1 MRNGRAVK
9 AWLKV
14 RDPGL
19 HTTLQDEGR
28 FGSQRLGV
36 PVAGALDGVALALA
50 NGLVGNPPAT
60 AGLEILVA
68 GPTLEV
74 EADSIRVALGGAGAA
89 IEIVE
94 GERHGLIAAWHSVT
108 LGRGT
113 VFRVAALPET
123 LCAYLAVAGGFDVA
137 PVLAS
142 RSTYARGRIG
152 GLEGRALI
160 AGDRLPLVHAQA
172 APGDDRALAH
182 PPGPGRDQPIR
193 IVLGPQDDL
202 FKPAAIET
210 LLSSAYAISKNA
222 DRMGMRLDGPKL
234 AHAAGF
240 DIVSD
245 GTAPGSVQ
253 VPGSGQPIVL
263 LCDRQTTGGYPK
275 VATVISADLP
285 VLARRR
291 PGDPVRFE
299 AIEVDQAIE
308 LRRAQRR
315 WLEAAID
322 DVVAVR
328 DPVASLADSLYNENL
343 ISGVTAGADD
353 LVGGRA

>member
-1 MRNGRAVK
+1 MRNGRSVK
-9 AWLKV
+9 AWLTV

-19 HTTLQDEGR
+19 HTTLQDQGR
-28 FGSQRLGV
+28 IGSQRLGV
-36 PVAGALDGVALALA
+36 PVAGALDPEALALGNA
-50 NGLVGNPPAT
+50 LVGNAPTT
-60 AGLEILVA
+60 AALEILVA

-74 EADSIRVALGGAGAA
+74 ETESVRIALAGAGAV

-94 GERHGLIAAWHSVT
+94 GEHCGSIPAWHSVT

-123 LCAYLAVAGGFDVA
+123 LCAYIAVGGGFDVA

-152 GLEGRALI
+152 GFEGRALA
-160 AGDRLPLVHAQA
+160 AGDRLPLVQA
-172 APGDDRALAH
+172 EAGPEDERTLANAPG
-182 PPGPGRDQPIR
+182 PNRDQPIR
-193 IVLGPQDDL
+193 IVLGPQDDM
-202 FKPAAIET
+202 FRPDAIET
-210 LLSSAYAISKNA
+210 LVTSPYAVSTNA

-234 AHAAGF
+234 AHVAGF

-245 GTAPGSVQ
+245 GTAPGSIQ

-275 VATVISADLP
+275 LATVVSADLP

-299 AIEVDQAIE
+299 AVEVDQAIE
-308 LRRAQRR
+308 LRRARQS
-315 WLEAAID
+315 WLDAAMADLVSI
-322 DVVAVR
+322 R
-328 DPVASLADSLYNENL
+328 DPVASLSDTLYNENL

-353 LVGGRA
+353 LVGGTA